1 MKLHEEGLTILVSIS
16 ALEATIITLCFIHSH
31 YMQIN

>member
-1 MKLHEEGLTILVSIS
+1 
-16 ALEATIITLCFIHSH
+16 LEATIITLCFIRLH